1 MATATPAVNAKPLVL
16 SYRGPVL
23 ENVFFGHAVAYD
35 AHGRR
40 LFSLGNSARLTP
52 VRSCLKPFQALP
64 ILMDEVP
71 AHFRPEEREL
81 AIMCGSHAAE
91 AEHLATVRAIL
102 SRAGAGEGELGC
114 GAPPGK
120 GSRIYHN
127 CSGKHSGM
135 LLWCAARGFPK
146 QGYLDPQH
154 PLQERILSEV
164 LKLSRSVR
172 PEVPVLVD
180 GCGAPVPALPLEK
193 IAWLYAQLA
202 KPTGLPG
209 ALAAG
214 LTRAAAAMRAHPVL
228 VSGTGLFDTRVNQVT
243 GGQVIAKCGA
253 DGLACLAHRDSGT
266 GIAVK
271 SEAPDIPMAQAA
283 ALGVLKRLS
292 LLSAAHYETLA
303 AEFLAPRRN
312 SIGQDI
318 GRVQLAG
325 ELA

>member
-1 MATATPAVNAKPLVL
+1 MPTATPAVNAKPLVL

-23 ENVFFGHAVAYD
+23 ENVFFGHAVAFD
-35 AHGRR
+35 AHGKRV
-40 LFSLGNSARLTP
+40 FSLGNSARLTP
-52 VRSCLKPFQALP
+52 VRSGLKPFQALP

-91 AEHLATVRAIL
+91 REHLETVRAIL
-102 SRAGAGEGELGC
+102 SRAGAAEGDLAC
-114 GAPPGK
+114 GIPPGK

-127 CSGKHSGM
+127 CSGKHAGM
-135 LLWCAARGFPK
+135 LLYCAARGFQK
-146 QGYLDPQH
+146 SGYTSPQH
-154 PLQERILSEV
+154 PLHERILNEV

-172 PEVPVLVD
+172 PEVPVLID

-202 KPTGLPG
+202 KPTGLP
-209 ALAAG
+209 ANLAAS
-214 LTRAAAAMRAHPVL
+214 LAKVAAAMRAYPVM
-228 VSGTGLFDTRVNQVT
+228 VNGTGRFDTRLNEIT
-243 GGQVIAKCGA
+243 HGQILAKCGA
-253 DGLACLAHRDSGT
+253 DGLSCLAHRDSGI

-283 ALGVLKRLS
+283 SLGVLRRLN
-292 LLSAAHYETLA
+292 LLDSRDYEELA
-303 AEFLAPRRN
+303 SEFLPPRRN
-312 SIGQDI
+312 SNGLDV
-318 GRVQLAG
+318 GRLQLAS